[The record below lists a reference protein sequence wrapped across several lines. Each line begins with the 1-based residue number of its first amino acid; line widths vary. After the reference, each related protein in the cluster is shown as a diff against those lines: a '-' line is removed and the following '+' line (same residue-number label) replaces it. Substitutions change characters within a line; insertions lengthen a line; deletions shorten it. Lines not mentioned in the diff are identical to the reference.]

1 MKSFIL
7 VFKRSVRQLASR
19 RIYWLTMVVMPLFCM
34 IFLTDLLRE
43 GLPIKAPAAVVD
55 YDRSELS
62 RRMIQSLNGAQM
74 SRITA
79 VYDNIGD
86 ARRAMQRGE
95 IYGFYLIPENF
106 QSDLLSVR
114 TPTVSYYTNMA
125 YYVPASL
132 LYKNF
137 TASALYA
144 KADVLSGL
152 LTDVGVDTEEIVP
165 LLQPINIEVR
175 GLSNPWLDY
184 AVYLCNSFVP
194 AIMQLMI
201 FLTTAFAVCQEMKR
215 ATSPLWLR
223 LAKGSVIRALSAKL
237 LPQTIGW
244 QIMMLFMLWWFYGKN
259 GFVMNGSWGWMIL
272 SEMMFVLACQG
283 FALFVVGVLP
293 NLRLALSVGA
303 LVGVLSFSIGA
314 FSFPYESMY
323 GSIGVFSWLVPVRYN
338 FLIYIDQALNGIDV
352 YYSRIFYVAYIVF
365 MLLPLLV
372 IKRLKRELLNPVY
385 VP

>member
-7 VFKRSVRQLASR
+7 VFKRSVRQFASW

-86 ARRAMQRGE
+86 ARRSMQRGE

-152 LTDVGVDTEEIVP
+152 LTDVGVDAEEIVP

>member
-62 RRMIQSLNGAQM
+62 RRMIQSLNDAQM

-79 VYDNIGD
+79 VYDNNGD

-152 LTDVGVDTEEIVP
+152 LTDVGVDAEEIVP

>member
-125 YYVPASL
+125 YYVPALL

-152 LTDVGVDTEEIVP
+152 LTDVGVDAEEIVP

>member
-132 LYKNF
+132 LYKNY

-152 LTDVGVDTEEIVP
+152 LTDVGVDAEEIVP

-244 QIMMLFMLWWFYGKN
+244 QIMMLFMLWWFYGRN

>member
-152 LTDVGVDTEEIVP
+152 LTDVGVDAEEIVP

-223 LAKGSVIRALSAKL
+223 LAKGSVIRALLAKL
-237 LPQTIGW
+237 LPQTFGW
-244 QIMMLFMLWWFYGKN
+244 QIMMLFMLWWFYGRN

>member
-106 QSDLLSVR
+106 QSDLMSVR

-152 LTDVGVDTEEIVP
+152 LTDVGVDEEEIVP

-244 QIMMLFMLWWFYGKN
+244 QIMMLFMLWWFYGRN

>member
-152 LTDVGVDTEEIVP
+152 LTDVGVDAEEIVP

-194 AIMQLMI
+194 AIIQLMI

-237 LPQTIGW
+237 LPQTIVW
-244 QIMMLFMLWWFYGKN
+244 QIMMLFMLWWFYGRN

-352 YYSRIFYVAYIVF
+352 YYSKIFYVAYIVF

>member
-152 LTDVGVDTEEIVP
+152 LTDVGVDAEEIVP

-237 LPQTIGW
+237 LPHTIGW
-244 QIMMLFMLWWFYGKN
+244 QIMMLFMLWWFYGRN

-352 YYSRIFYVAYIVF
+352 YYSKIFYVAYIVF

>member
-125 YYVPASL
+125 YYVPALL

-152 LTDVGVDTEEIVP
+152 LTDVGVDAEEIVP

-352 YYSRIFYVAYIVF
+352 YYSKIFYVAYIVF

>member
-86 ARRAMQRGE
+86 ARRAMQRGD

-152 LTDVGVDTEEIVP
+152 LTDVGVDAEEIVP

-244 QIMMLFMLWWFYGKN
+244 QIMMLFMLWWFYGRN

-352 YYSRIFYVAYIVF
+352 YYSKNFYVAYIVF

>member
-1 MKSFIL
+1 
-7 VFKRSVRQLASR
+7 
-19 RIYWLTMVVMPLFCM
+19 
-34 IFLTDLLRE
+34 
-43 GLPIKAPAAVVD
+43 
-55 YDRSELS
+55 
-62 RRMIQSLNGAQM
+62 M
-74 SRITA
+74 SRITS
-79 VYDNIGD
+79 VYDNFGD

-106 QSDLLSVR
+106 QSDLLAVR
-114 TPTVSYYTNMA
+114 TPSVSYYTNMA

-144 KADVLSGL
+144 KADVVSEL
-152 LTDVGVDTEEIVP
+152 LMDVGINTEEIIP
-165 LLQPINIEVR
+165 LIQPIDIDVR
-175 GLSNPWLDY
+175 GLSNPWMDY

-201 FLTTAFAVCQEMKR
+201 FLTTSFAVCHEMKR

-223 LAKGSVIRALSAKL
+223 LAGGSIIKALLAKL
-237 LPQTIGW
+237 LPHTICW
-244 QIMMLFMLWWFYGKN
+244 LIMMLFMLWWFYGWN

-272 SEMMFVLACQG
+272 SEILFVLACQG
-283 FALFVVGVLP
+283 FAVFIIGVLP
-293 NLRLALSVGA
+293 NLRLALSVSA
-303 LVGVLSFSIGA
+303 LVGVLSFSIAA

-323 GSIGVFSWLVPVRYN
+323 GGIGVFSWLVPVRYN
-338 FLIYIDQALNGIDV
+338 FLIYIDQALNGIDI
-352 YYSRIFYVAYIVF
+352 YYSKNFYVAYIVL

-372 IKRLKRELLNPVY
+372 LKRLKRELLNPVY

>member
-152 LTDVGVDTEEIVP
+152 LTDVGVDAEEIVP

-194 AIMQLMI
+194 VIMQLMI

>member
-152 LTDVGVDTEEIVP
+152 LTDVGVDAEEIVP

-223 LAKGSVIRALSAKL
+223 LAKGSVIRALLAKL
-237 LPQTIGW
+237 LPQTFGW
-244 QIMMLFMLWWFYGKN
+244 QIMMLFMLWWFYGRN
-259 GFVMNGSWGWMIL
+259 GFVMNGSWGWTIL

>member
-86 ARRAMQRGE
+86 ARRVMQRGE

-152 LTDVGVDTEEIVP
+152 LTDVGVDAEEIVP

-244 QIMMLFMLWWFYGKN
+244 QIMMLFMLWWFYGRN

>member
-152 LTDVGVDTEEIVP
+152 LTDVGVDAEEIVP

-244 QIMMLFMLWWFYGKN
+244 QIMMLFMLWWFYGRN

-365 MLLPLLV
+365 MMLPLLV

>member
-152 LTDVGVDTEEIVP
+152 LTDVGVDAEEIVP

-223 LAKGSVIRALSAKL
+223 LAKGSVIRALLAKL
-237 LPQTIGW
+237 LPQTFGW
-244 QIMMLFMLWWFYGKN
+244 QIMMLFMLWWFYGRN

-372 IKRLKRELLNPVY
+372 IKRLKCELLNPVY

>member
-43 GLPIKAPAAVVD
+43 GLPVKAPAAVVD

-125 YYVPASL
+125 YYVPALL

-152 LTDVGVDTEEIVP
+152 LTDVGVDAEEIVP

>member
-106 QSDLLSVR
+106 QSDLMSVR

-152 LTDVGVDTEEIVP
+152 LTDVGVDEEEIVP

-352 YYSRIFYVAYIVF
+352 YYSKIFYVAYIVF

>member
-152 LTDVGVDTEEIVP
+152 LTDVGVDAEEIIP

-244 QIMMLFMLWWFYGKN
+244 QIMMLFMLWWFYGMN

>member
-43 GLPIKAPAAVVD
+43 GLPVKAPAAVVD

-152 LTDVGVDTEEIVP
+152 LTDVGVDEEEIVP

>member
-152 LTDVGVDTEEIVP
+152 LTDVGVDAEEIVS

-244 QIMMLFMLWWFYGKN
+244 QIMMLFMLWWFYGRN

>member
-62 RRMIQSLNGAQM
+62 RRMIQSLYGAQM

-152 LTDVGVDTEEIVP
+152 LTDVGVDAEEIVP

-244 QIMMLFMLWWFYGKN
+244 QIMMLFMLWWFYGRN

>member
-152 LTDVGVDTEEIVP
+152 LTDVGVDAEEIVP

-244 QIMMLFMLWWFYGKN
+244 QIMMLFMLWWFYGRN

>member
-152 LTDVGVDTEEIVP
+152 LTDVGVDAEEIVP

-244 QIMMLFMLWWFYGKN
+244 QIMMLFMLWWFYGRN

-352 YYSRIFYVAYIVF
+352 YYSKNFYVAYIVF

>member
-19 RIYWLTMVVMPLFCM
+19 RIYWLTMVAMPLFCM

-152 LTDVGVDTEEIVP
+152 LTDVGVDAEEIVP

-215 ATSPLWLR
+215 ATSSLWLR

-244 QIMMLFMLWWFYGKN
+244 QIMMLFMLWWFYGRN

>member
-152 LTDVGVDTEEIVP
+152 LTDVGVDAEEIVP

-323 GSIGVFSWLVPVRYN
+323 GSIRVFSWLVPVRYN

>member
-114 TPTVSYYTNMA
+114 TPIVSYYTNMA

-152 LTDVGVDTEEIVP
+152 LTDVGVDAEEIVP

-244 QIMMLFMLWWFYGKN
+244 QIMMLFMLWWFYGRN

>member
-152 LTDVGVDTEEIVP
+152 LTDVGVDEEEIVP

-244 QIMMLFMLWWFYGKN
+244 QIMMLFMLWWFYGRN

>member
-55 YDRSELS
+55 FDRSELS

-152 LTDVGVDTEEIVP
+152 LTDVGVDAEEIVP

-244 QIMMLFMLWWFYGKN
+244 QIMMLFMLWWFYGRN

>member
-43 GLPIKAPAAVVD
+43 GLPVKAPAAVVD

-125 YYVPASL
+125 YYVPALL

-152 LTDVGVDTEEIVP
+152 LTDVGVDAEEIVP

-184 AVYLCNSFVP
+184 AVYLCNSFIP

-323 GSIGVFSWLVPVRYN
+323 ESIGVFSWLVPVRYN

>member
-43 GLPIKAPAAVVD
+43 GLPVKAPAAVVD

-152 LTDVGVDTEEIVP
+152 LTDVGVDAEEIVP

-244 QIMMLFMLWWFYGKN
+244 QIMMLFMLWWFYGRN

-352 YYSRIFYVAYIVF
+352 YYSKNFYVAYIVF

>member
-79 VYDNIGD
+79 IYDNIGD

-152 LTDVGVDTEEIVP
+152 LTDVGVDAEEIVP

-244 QIMMLFMLWWFYGKN
+244 QIMMLFMLWWFYGRN

>member
-86 ARRAMQRGE
+86 ARRAMQRGD

-152 LTDVGVDTEEIVP
+152 LTDVGVDAEEIVP

-223 LAKGSVIRALSAKL
+223 LAKGSVIRALLAKL
-237 LPQTIGW
+237 LPQTFGW
-244 QIMMLFMLWWFYGKN
+244 QIMMLFMLWWFYGRN

>member
-19 RIYWLTMVVMPLFCM
+19 RIYWLTMVAMPLFCM

-152 LTDVGVDTEEIVP
+152 LTDVGVDAEEIVP

-244 QIMMLFMLWWFYGKN
+244 QIMMLFMLWWFYGRN

>member
-152 LTDVGVDTEEIVP
+152 LTDVGVDAEEIVP

-223 LAKGSVIRALSAKL
+223 LAKGSVIRALLAKL

-244 QIMMLFMLWWFYGKN
+244 QIMMLFMLWWFYGRN

>member
-152 LTDVGVDTEEIVP
+152 LTDVGVDAEKIVP

>member
-152 LTDVGVDTEEIVP
+152 LTDVGVDAEEIVP

-338 FLIYIDQALNGIDV
+338 FIIYIDQALNGIDV

>member
-152 LTDVGVDTEEIVP
+152 LTDVGVDAEEIVP

-201 FLTTAFAVCQEMKR
+201 FLTTAFVVCQEMKR

>member
-19 RIYWLTMVVMPLFCM
+19 RIYWLAMVVMPLFCM

-152 LTDVGVDTEEIVP
+152 LTDVGVDAEEIVP

-244 QIMMLFMLWWFYGKN
+244 QIMMLFMLWWFYGRN

>member
-62 RRMIQSLNGAQM
+62 RHMIQSLNGAQM

-152 LTDVGVDTEEIVP
+152 LTDVGVDAEEIVP